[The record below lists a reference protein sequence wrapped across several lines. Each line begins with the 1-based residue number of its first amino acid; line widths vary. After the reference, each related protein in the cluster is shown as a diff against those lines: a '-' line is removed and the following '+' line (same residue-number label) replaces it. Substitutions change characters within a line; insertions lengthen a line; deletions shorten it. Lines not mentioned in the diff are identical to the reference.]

1 MSDVRPIGVFD
12 SGVGGLSVLR
22 EIRRELPVESVLYV
36 ADSGY
41 APYGD
46 RPATFIEDRADA
58 IVDFLVGRGAK
69 AVVVACN
76 TATSVAVERL
86 RARHALP
93 IVAIEPAVKPAVTST
108 RTGIVGVLATT
119 VTLQSPNVVRLLAT
133 YGAGTT
139 VISQPCP
146 GLVDLVEEGEVSGDA
161 ARDLVA
167 LYVKPLVERG
177 ADTLVLGCTHYVF
190 LEPLIRDVAGPHVA
204 VVNPA
209 PAVARQMRRRLEAQD
224 LLTPASADPSEQFFC
239 SGDERIVSRVLTT
252 LWGRPVSAAPLPAES
267 ALPVASAA
275 RPPGDWAAG
284 TSPKS

>member
-1 MSDVRPIGVFD
+1 VSNARPIGVFD

-22 EIRRELPVESVLYV
+22 EIRRELPDESALYV

-46 RPATFIEDRADA
+46 RPATYIEERADV
-58 IVDFLVGRGAK
+58 IVDFLISRDAK

-146 GLVDLVEEGEVSGDA
+146 GLVDLVEQGDVSSAA
-161 ARDLVA
+161 ARDA
-167 LYVKPLVERG
+167 IARYVTPLVERG

-190 LEPLIRDVAGPHVA
+190 LEPLVREVAGPHVA

-209 PAVARQMRRRLEAQD
+209 PAVARQVRRRLEAQD
-224 LLTPASADPSEQFFC
+224 LLALPGAAPSEQFFC

-252 LWGRPVSAAPLPAES
+252 LWGRPVSAESLPPEVGLPAPGAES
-267 ALPVASAA
+267 PETGAA
-275 RPPGDWAAG
+275 R
-284 TSPKS
+284 

>member
-1 MSDVRPIGVFD
+1 VSDPRPIGVFD

-22 EIRRELPVESVLYV
+22 EIRRELPDESALYV
-36 ADSGY
+36 ADSGF

-46 RPATFIEDRADA
+46 RPATYIEDRAGA
-58 IVDFLVGRGAK
+58 IVDFLIARQAK

-86 RARHALP
+86 RAGHAALP

-146 GLVDLVEEGEVSGDA
+146 GLVDLVEQGDLSSAA
-161 ARDLVA
+161 ARDAVTRYVRPLVA
-167 LYVKPLVERG
+167 RG

-190 LEPLIRDVAGPHVA
+190 LEPLIREVAGPEVA

-209 PAVARQMRRRLEAQD
+209 PAVARHLRRRLEAQG
-224 LLTPASADPSEQFFC
+224 LLAPPGGVPSEQFFC
-239 SGDERIVSRVLTT
+239 SGDERVVSAVLTT
-252 LWGRPVSAAPLPAES
+252 LWRKPVWAEPLPPHA
-267 ALPVASAA
+267 ALTGS
-275 RPPGDWAAG
+275 
-284 TSPKS
+284 